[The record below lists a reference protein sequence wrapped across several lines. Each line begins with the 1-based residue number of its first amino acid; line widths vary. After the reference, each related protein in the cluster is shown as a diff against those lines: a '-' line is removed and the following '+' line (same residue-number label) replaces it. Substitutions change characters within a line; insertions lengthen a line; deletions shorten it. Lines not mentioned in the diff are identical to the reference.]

1 MTGGTVTVPA
11 GNGTFMNFTVTGT
24 DANGCV
30 NTGTVQ
36 VKISGCSGINEL
48 NNGSNSL
55 MIYPN
60 PNTGEFVIQV
70 DPIAIGSDLKLTLVN
85 ELGQVIKKIELA
97 GSNHYR
103 ISVSD
108 LAQGIYFIS
117 GQKDNVK
124 IYQKVVVVR

>member
-36 VKISGCSGINEL
+36 VKISGCVGLDEL
-48 NNGSNSL
+48 SKSDL
-55 MIYPN
+55 FSVYPN
-60 PNTGEFVIQV
+60 PNNGEFMIKTT
-70 DPIAIGSDLKLTLVN
+70 SDLKLNLVN
-85 ELGQVIKKIELA
+85 ELGQVIRIIDLSGA
-97 GSNHYR
+97 NHYK
-103 ISVSD
+103 VLLTD
-108 LAQGIYFIS
+108 LARGIYFIS

-124 IYQKVVVVR
+124 IYQKVIVAK